1 MHFSDSEMII
11 PRRGSTF
18 TRRDSGEYVRDD
30 GKESLFYLMIQ
41 KITRFSYPDSDN
53 NKLVRLQI
61 SDQNEFKKARNT
73 EIGTRP
79 RTRPAV
85 WWELETS
92 IVILP

>member
-41 KITRFSYPDSDN
+41 KITRFSYLHFDYT
-53 NKLVRLQI
+53 KLIRFHI
-61 SDQNEFKKARNT
+61 SDQNEFKKG
-73 EIGTRP
+73 EKY
-79 RTRPAV
+79 
-85 WWELETS
+85 
-92 IVILP
+92 